1 VNRTMGVHVGVNYDG
16 PVGAPLLVVGLDLSA
31 EDWERIV
38 NEYRADDDPG
48 LFVVRWYEGEQP
60 LDNPVQNA
68 RDWFDK
74 REAQM
79 HKLNAVCYPCA
90 FQAYNE
96 IADDQAE
103 AYCAFEAERLYLM
116 HNAGLRSCVGNFSV
130 GTPHES
136 KWALYELMLDEMCNC
151 PTSYDVLGLHEYA
164 SSLADVA
171 NPWHVGRF
179 ALPEVAPYVRDCHIA
194 IAETGLD
201 WVEQRGGAWRNQG
214 LSSAEYLGVL
224 EAIDRRYDDLRRQGW
239 KIEGAAVYQAGVPN
253 WRAYD
258 VSEML
263 PFPYAEPE
271 PWPEGEWVQVPD
283 AITEWTDGDVRYRTR
298 TERWTE

>member
-1 VNRTMGVHVGVNYDG
+1 MNRTMGVHVGVNYDG

-31 EDWERIV
+31 EDWERIAD
-38 NEYRADDDPG
+38 EYSAEDDPG
-48 LFVVRWYEGEQP
+48 LFIVRWYEGQQP

-79 HKLNAVCYPCA
+79 HKLSAMCSPCA

-103 AYCAFEAERLYLM
+103 AYCAFEVERLRLM
-116 HNAGLRSCVGNFSV
+116 HDARLRSCVGNFSV

-136 KWALYELMLDEMCNC
+136 KWPIYKPMLDAMNNGALG
-151 PTSYDVLGLHEYA
+151 YDTLSLHEYA

-194 IAETGLD
+194 ITETGLD
-201 WVEQRGGAWRNQG
+201 WVEQRGGPYRFLG
-214 LSSAEYLGVL
+214 LSSADYLRVL
-224 EAIDRRYDDLRRQGW
+224 EAIDRRYDELRDQGW
-239 KIEGAAVYQAGVPN
+239 KIDGAAVFHAGVPE
-253 WRAYD
+253 WDGYD
-258 VSEML
+258 VSAML
-263 PFPYAEPE
+263 PFRYAEPE
-271 PWPEGEWVQVPD
+271 PEP
-283 AITEWTDGDVRYRTR
+283 
-298 TERWTE
+298 ERWETVSVCEFDAGDEHLRSTIERRVE